1 MRSWLVILSGL
12 VSHCL
17 APSSPVLCSFR
28 TIVFPLPTTR
38 KCPSLSLASYPRNFL
53 PSSPSA
59 TSTTRTPSYRS
70 DISLPV
76 VPTWTLRDL
85 TELFANPTPSK
96 FERCVRVGEQQ
107 TWPLLSRVSMHC
119 GIEITLD
126 HCIRVIRSRIAERN
140 QRIAVELREQN
151 AQKAQKAQKAGKA
164 GTAGQAGKTGRAGRA
179 GEGVEGDVDL
189 PPTIGM
195 VSARASGDSDMFFQ
209 RRSSDGAGGKGG
221 EKGIGGGRG
230 QYNRVLSFKSVL
242 SSIDLQNTG
251 SVSPSMSPGGGNRGG
266 GRGPPDLLLS
276 GRSPDGRHAARKA
289 LRHAKGDFS
298 LNHQEWDGD
307 EADGPET
314 F

>member
-1 MRSWLVILSGL
+1 
-12 VSHCL
+12 
-17 APSSPVLCSFR
+17 
-28 TIVFPLPTTR
+28 
-38 KCPSLSLASYPRNFL
+38 
-53 PSSPSA
+53 
-59 TSTTRTPSYRS
+59 
-70 DISLPV
+70 
-76 VPTWTLRDL
+76 
-85 TELFANPTPSK
+85 
-96 FERCVRVGEQQ
+96 
-107 TWPLLSRVSMHC
+107 MHC

-151 AQKAQKAQKAGKA
+151 AQKAAKMGK
-164 GTAGQAGKTGRAGRA
+164 TGKMGRTGRAGK
-179 GEGVEGDVDL
+179 GVEGDVDL

-195 VSARASGDSDMFFQ
+195 VSARASGDSDML
-209 RRSSDGAGGKGG
+209 GK
-221 EKGIGGGRG
+221 GGGRG

-289 LRHAKGDFS
+289 MRHAKGDFS